1 MALGK
6 MKLLAV
12 ATGTAAVIA
21 SLAFAAVAHNKAAV
35 VNQAAEVN
43 QAIVAHHVAGPDGK
57 LIGSAGNASIR
68 AQWQQDGL
76 PD

>member
-1 MALGK
+1 MVFGK

-12 ATGTAAVIA
+12 ATTTAAVIA
-21 SLAFAAVAHNKAAV
+21 SLAFAAVAHNKAAA
-35 VNQAAEVN
+35 VNQGF
-43 QAIVAHHVAGPDGK
+43 VAHHVAGPDGK

-68 AQWQQDGL
+68 SQWQQDGL

>member
-1 MALGK
+1 MVMGK

-12 ATGTAAVIA
+12 TVAAAAGIA
-21 SLAFAAVAHNKAAV
+21 SLAFAAVAHNKAAA
-35 VNQAAEVN
+35 VNQG
-43 QAIVAHHVAGPDGK
+43 IVAHHVVGPDGK

-68 AQWQQDGL
+68 SQWQQDGL